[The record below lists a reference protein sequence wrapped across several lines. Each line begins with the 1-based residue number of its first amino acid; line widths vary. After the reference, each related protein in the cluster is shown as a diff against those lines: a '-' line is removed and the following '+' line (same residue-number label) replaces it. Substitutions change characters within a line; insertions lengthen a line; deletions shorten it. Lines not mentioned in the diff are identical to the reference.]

1 MAEEGLETPVDTGA
15 TQRVRIQQGNTPK
28 APTSS
33 APRRPQNPGNA
44 RPAKNWWTRMSKK
57 DRTTIIA
64 LGAVAAVLLL
74 SIFIALMFIGD
85 DTPDDGKILNNV
97 YVAGVNLGGMDQNQ
111 ATEALNEVA
120 QNYDKLDMVIKIL
133 DQEIR
138 LKPGDTGVNLDV
150 AAAVKAALAYGRDG
164 EKVSNQ
170 KSHTIS
176 IIPYL
181 NLNID
186 YIQSKVD
193 ALGQQYSTLRSDPTY
208 EIVGDKPSATQ
219 EVDTSTVHQTL
230 KLFTGTAQYDFSA
243 DDLYQQIL
251 DAYDSNI
258 FEVVGQCTVTPPKLS
273 AVDLLTQIYQQH
285 CWNSV
290 DASIDENYNVTA
302 EVYGYGFDLDAA
314 KDAAAAAPYGQT
326 LYFNLTF
333 VKPSITA
340 EDISGNLFQNV
351 LGAYKQPVEDNNNLV
366 SNIRQVLSILNGM
379 ILKSGD
385 SFSFNTL
392 VGATTQGSGY
402 KPYSQFVGTV
412 FTEDVYG
419 GGISQ
424 VASALY
430 ACALQAELEITER
443 HAHAYAPSFT
453 QPGLDADIQ
462 WGTMDLKF
470 KNTTTAP
477 IRIIAEYADGQ
488 LTVSFVGTET
498 RSYTVELVVVKD
510 KIYNPVTLIQVMPEG
525 NTAGYTDGQIVET
538 GITGY
543 LVSVIKRC
551 TYVHDPNVPVPTD
564 KLKPFD
570 VPVGQT
576 LYAKRNTLQ
585 ISIYIP
591 PVTEPPTDA
600 TDPSGSTGG
609 STETTGN
616 SSTGSTETTGST
628 ENTKANN

>member
-1 MAEEGLETPVDTGA
+1 
-15 TQRVRIQQGNTPK
+15 
-28 APTSS
+28 
-33 APRRPQNPGNA
+33 
-44 RPAKNWWTRMSKK
+44 MSRK
-57 DRTTIIA
+57 DRNTIVA

-74 SIFIALMFIGD
+74 SIFIALLFIGS
-85 DTPDDGKILNNV
+85 DTPDDGRILNNV
-97 YVAGVNLGGMDQNQ
+97 YVAGVNLGGMDENQ
-111 ATEALNEVA
+111 ATNALNEVA

-138 LKPGDTGVNLDV
+138 LTPGSTGANLDV

-170 KSHTIS
+170 AVHTIS
-176 IIPYL
+176 IVPYL
-181 NLNID
+181 NLNTE
-186 YIQSKVD
+186 YIQQQVD
-193 ALGQQYSTLRSDPTY
+193 ALGQQYSTLRSDPTVRI
-208 EIVGDKPSATQ
+208 EGEKPAAQQ
-219 EVDTSTVHQTL
+219 ETYDTAQVYQTL
-230 KLFTGTAQYDFSA
+230 YLFTGTAQYDFSA
-243 DDLYQQIL
+243 NDLYQQIL

-258 FEVVGQCTVTPPKLS
+258 FEVVGKCTVTPPKLS
-273 AVDLLTQIYQQH
+273 AVELLAQTYQQH

-290 DASIDENYNVTA
+290 DASIDENYNVTP

-314 KDAAAAAPYGQT
+314 KDLVAAAPYGQT
-326 LYFNLTF
+326 LEISLTF
-333 VKPSITA
+333 IKPSITA
-340 EDISGNLFQNV
+340 EDISGNLFQDV
-351 LGAYKQPVEDNNNLV
+351 LGTYKQSVEANNNLV
-366 SNIRQVLSILNGM
+366 SNIRQVLKVLNGM
-379 ILKSGD
+379 LLKSGD

-412 FTEDVYG
+412 YTEDVYG

-430 ACALQAELEITER
+430 ACALQAELEIIER

-462 WGTMDLKF
+462 WGTMDLRF

-477 IRIIAEYADGQ
+477 IRIVAEYADGT

-510 KIYNPVTLIQVMPEG
+510 KIYNPVTLIQTMPEG
-525 NTAGYTDGQIVET
+525 NAAGYTDGQIVET

-564 KLKPFD
+564 KLKPFE

-576 LYAKRNTLQ
+576 LYAKRNIVQ
-585 ISIYIP
+585 VSIYVP
-591 PVTEPPTDA
+591 PVTTPPTEV
-600 TDPSGSTGG
+600 TDPTESTGT
-609 STETTGN
+609 STETTGAET
-616 SSTGSTETTGST
+616 STPTESTGATESTQATTG
-628 ENTKANN
+628 NN